1 MTIQD
6 PAQRVEELRAQIA
19 YHNKL
24 YHQQDQPEISD
35 AEYDELVREL
45 KQLELDH
52 PDLISPDSPTQQVGF
67 TPSDLFTPVEH
78 LTPMMSLDNATSF
91 EELAAWGKR
100 MERYIDNN
108 VEYACELKM
117 DGLALSLVYEN
128 GKLVRAATRGDGR
141 VGEDITL
148 NVMQIKAV
156 PHTLKTSEKLVE
168 ARGEIYMP
176 VSSFKAINE
185 EQLEKGERIFANP
198 RNAAAGSLRQKD
210 PQITASRN
218 LAFFSYQLAA
228 GPGEFSKHQQTL
240 DYLKEQ
246 GLPVNPTSKVLKSL
260 EEVYEFCQY
269 WQNNRHSNDYE
280 IDGVVVKV
288 NDLAQR
294 QELGFTSKAPRW
306 AVAFKFPPEERN
318 TLLKDIMVSIGRSGK
333 ATPFAVLEPVFVG
346 GSTVRLATLH
356 NQDQVALKDVRPGDT
371 VIVRK
376 AGDVI
381 PEVVG
386 PVLSKRPE
394 GLPEWEFPKHCPEC
408 GADLVRS
415 EGESDTFC
423 TSAECPKQLEQR
435 IVHFASRG
443 CMDIENLGERTVQLF
458 LQLELLKDIG
468 GIYNL
473 DYDRVRAIEGF
484 GEVSVTNL
492 KNGIEASKQ
501 RPLSN
506 LLSGLGI
513 RHLGATGAR
522 VLAKGMH
529 HLDSILQASAE
540 EIAAVEGIG
549 TVIASS
555 VHEFFQQQDNRELI
569 DRLRAAG
576 LNFEG
581 PKASTLPQNLVG
593 MSVVVTG
600 TLQNFSR
607 EGAEEAIKERGGKS
621 PGSVSKK
628 TNAVVLGDAPGAAKV
643 TKARELKIPILNEAQ
658 FQELLETGQI
668 PETPAS
674 ASDAEGAV
682 VGEHHGTLEA

>member
-1 MTIQD
+1 MTDSPEQIL
-6 PAQRVEELRAQIA
+6 EELRAQIA
-19 YHNKL
+19 FHNQL
-24 YHQQDQPEISD
+24 YHQQDLPEISD
-35 AEYDELVREL
+35 AEYDELVRRL
-45 KQLELDH
+45 KQLEQDH
-52 PDLISPDSPTQQVGF
+52 PDLVTPDSPTQQVGF

-91 EELAAWGKR
+91 EELTAWGKR
-100 MERYIDNN
+100 MERYIDSNI
-108 VEYACELKM
+108 EYSCELKM
-117 DGLALSLVYEN
+117 DGLALSLVYES
-128 GKLVRAATRGDGR
+128 GRLVRAATRGDGR

-156 PHTLKTSEKLVE
+156 PHQLKTQEKLLE

-176 VSSFKAINE
+176 VSSFKALNE
-185 EQLEKGERIFANP
+185 EQLRRGERIFANP

-218 LAFFSYQLAA
+218 LAFFAYQLAA
-228 GPGEFSKHQQTL
+228 GPADFSRHEQTL

-246 GLPVNPTSKVLKSL
+246 GLPVNPTTKVLHSL
-260 EEVYEFCQY
+260 QEVYEFCQH

-318 TLLKDIMVSIGRSGK
+318 TLLKDIMISIGRSGK

-386 PVLSKRPE
+386 PVLSRRPE
-394 GLPEWEFPKHCPEC
+394 GLPPWQFPNQCPEC
-408 GADLVRS
+408 GAHLVRS

-423 TSAECPKQLEQR
+423 ASAECPKQLEQR

-458 LQLELLKDIG
+458 LQLQLLKDIG
-468 GIYNL
+468 GIYTL
-473 DYDRVRAIEGF
+473 DYDKVRAIEGF

-492 KNGIEASKQ
+492 RNGIEASKQ

-522 VLAKGMH
+522 VLAKGMN
-529 HLDSILQASAE
+529 HLDNILKASAE
-540 EIAAVEGIG
+540 QIAAVEGIG
-549 TVIASS
+549 TVIATS
-555 VHEFFQQQDNRELI
+555 VYEFFQQEENLLLI
-569 DRLRAAG
+569 ERLRQAG

-581 PKASTLPQNLVG
+581 PKASTLPQTLAG

-600 TLQNFSR
+600 TLENFSR

-628 TNAVVLGDAPGAAKV
+628 TNAVVLGDGPGAAKI

-658 FQELLETGQI
+658 FQQLLETGNL
-668 PETPAS
+668 PGDGES
-674 ASDAEGAV
+674 AV
-682 VGEHHGTLEA
+682 VG

>member
-1 MTIQD
+1 MLAATR
-6 PAQRVEELRAQIA
+6 AEELRAQIA
-19 YHNKL
+19 YHNQL
-24 YHQQDQPEISD
+24 YHQQDTPEISD
-35 AEYDELVREL
+35 SEYDELVREL
-45 KQLELDH
+45 KQIEQDH
-52 PDLISPDSPTQQVGF
+52 PELVTEDSPTRQVGF

-78 LTPMMSLDNATSF
+78 LTPMMSLDNAMSF

-100 MERYIDNN
+100 LERYIDHN
-108 VEYACELKM
+108 VEYSCELKM
-117 DGLALSLVYEN
+117 DGLAVSLVYAD
-128 GKLVRAATRGDGR
+128 GQLTRAATRGDGR

-148 NVMQIKAV
+148 NVLQIKAV
-156 PHTLKTSEKLVE
+156 PHRLKDAPALVE

-176 VSSFKAINE
+176 VSSFRQLNE
-185 EQLEKGERIFANP
+185 EQMHKGERIFANP

-210 PQITASRN
+210 PQITAGRN
-218 LAFFSYQLAA
+218 LSFFAYQLAQA
-228 GPGEFSKHQQTL
+228 PVQFKDHAETL
-240 DYLKEQ
+240 DYMREQ
-246 GLPVNPTSKVLKSL
+246 GLPVNHTSQILTSL
-260 EEVYEFCQY
+260 QAVYEFCQH
-269 WQNNRHSNDYE
+269 WQTNRHSNDYE
-280 IDGVVVKV
+280 IDGVVIKV

-394 GLPEWEFPKHCPEC
+394 GLPAWEFPKVCPEC
-408 GADLVRS
+408 GGQLSRS

-458 LQLELLKDIG
+458 LQLGLLKDIG
-468 GIYNL
+468 DIYGL
-473 DYDRVRAIEGF
+473 DYERIKAIEGF
-484 GEVSVTNL
+484 GEVSINNL
-492 KNGIEASKQ
+492 RNGIEASKQ

-522 VLAKGMH
+522 VLAKGLN
-529 HLDSILQASAE
+529 HLDNIMRASAE

-549 TVIASS
+549 TVIAES
-555 VHEFFQQQDNRELI
+555 VHEFFQHQDNRQLI
-569 DRLRAAG
+569 ERLRVSG

-581 PKASTLPQNLVG
+581 PKASTLPQTLSG
-593 MSVVVTG
+593 MSIVVTG
-600 TLQNFSR
+600 TLENFSR

-628 TNAVVLGDAPGAAKV
+628 TNAVVLGEGPGAAKI
-643 TKARELKIPILNEAQ
+643 TKARELKIPVLNEAQ
-658 FQELLETGQI
+658 FQQLLETGLL
-668 PETPAS
+668 PELS
-674 ASDAEGAV
+674 AGDGESAV
-682 VGEHHGTLEA
+682 VG